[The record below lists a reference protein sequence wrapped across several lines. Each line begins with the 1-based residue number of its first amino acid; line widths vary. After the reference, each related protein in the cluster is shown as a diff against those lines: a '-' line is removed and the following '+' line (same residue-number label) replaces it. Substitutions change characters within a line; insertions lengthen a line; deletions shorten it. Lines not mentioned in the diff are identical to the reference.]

1 MKISS
6 FALPVPTARGSSRI
20 SENVAG
26 LSSEFLFSFLIGLRM
41 PSLLQPTTDVE
52 RLFMNSM

>member
-6 FALPVPTARGSSRI
+6 FALPVPTARGNSRI

-26 LSSEFLFSFLIGLRM
+26 LSSEFLFPFLIGVRM